1 MLPEIKV
8 DLTPLVQSVPNGV
21 GKIFD
26 LCFGTKISK
35 QKAARLLIDAKA
47 RREARLIEEGELNI
61 DDEGNAID
69 FEQMQADNIQQ
80 CIEFAVQE
88 AILRSSQKIT
98 DDSDVSQTFFNQW
111 REYAQ
116 HIDENEIKQLWGQL
130 LAKNIYE
137 PEIVSLRLLNL
148 LSMLSKNEID
158 TFINS
163 LPYIVGTGF
172 IVVDFVPNSKQY
184 ELFNTLYDIGL
195 VTKIPNNFRN
205 VEKLPRYTQ
214 NGCNYF
220 HIFQRDKLIAFHDSV
235 QEDNLYM
242 EFIELTMLGKELYR
256 ITDATNDEHSILFD
270 SIEKSKLSLQTINKI
285 SVYRIENNCVVDTLL
300 EKIL

>member
-88 AILRSSQKIT
+88 AMLRSSQKIT
-98 DDSDVSQTFFNQW
+98 DNSDVSQTFFNQW

-172 IVVDFVPNSKQY
+172 IVVDFVPNSKKY

-195 VTKIPNNFRN
+195 VTKIPNNLRN
-205 VEKLPRYTQ
+205 VENLPRYTQ
-214 NGCNYF
+214 NGCNCF
-220 HIFQRDKLIAFHDSV
+220 HISQRDKLIAFHDSV

>member
-88 AILRSSQKIT
+88 AMLRSSQKIT
-98 DDSDVSQTFFNQW
+98 DNSDVSQTFFNQW

-137 PEIVSLRLLNL
+137 PETVSLRLLNL

-172 IVVDFVPNSKQY
+172 IVVDFVPNSKKY

-195 VTKIPNNFRN
+195 VTKIPNNLRN
-205 VEKLPRYTQ
+205 VENLPRYTQ
-214 NGCNYF
+214 NGCNCF
-220 HIFQRDKLIAFHDSV
+220 HISQRDKLIAFHDSV

-285 SVYRIENNCVVDTLL
+285 SVYRIENNCVIDTLL

>member
-88 AILRSSQKIT
+88 AMLRSSQKIT
-98 DDSDVSQTFFNQW
+98 DNSDVSQTFFNQW

-172 IVVDFVPNSKQY
+172 IVVDFVPNSKKY
-184 ELFNTLYDIGL
+184 ELFNSLYDIGL
-195 VTKIPNNFRN
+195 VTKIPNNIRTIEN
-205 VEKLPRYTQ
+205 LPRYTQ

-220 HIFQRDKLIAFHDSV
+220 HISQRDKLIAFHDSV

>member
-88 AILRSSQKIT
+88 AMLRSSQKIT
-98 DDSDVSQTFFNQW
+98 DNSDVSQTFFNQW

-137 PEIVSLRLLNL
+137 PETVSLRLLNL

-172 IVVDFVPNSKQY
+172 IVVDFVPNSKKY

-195 VTKIPNNFRN
+195 VTKIPNNLRN
-205 VEKLPRYTQ
+205 VENLPRYTQ
-214 NGCNYF
+214 NGCNCF
-220 HIFQRDKLIAFHDSV
+220 HISQRDKLIAFHDSV